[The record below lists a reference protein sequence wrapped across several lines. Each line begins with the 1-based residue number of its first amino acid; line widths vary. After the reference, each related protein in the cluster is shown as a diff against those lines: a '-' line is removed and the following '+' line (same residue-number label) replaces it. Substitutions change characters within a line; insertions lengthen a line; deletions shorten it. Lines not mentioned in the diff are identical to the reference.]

1 MVWGRDGN
9 AVILGPTQ
17 NGKTTVANERHKTT
31 KKIGVFY
38 NHDDEPFI
46 TGHATQSVE
55 GMLQLF
61 DRGKS
66 KIDFQLPMF
75 STEPEEQL
83 EKLVRTLMILGE
95 KKGGV
100 FRLSIDE
107 AHEIAY
113 EGSNNTPVHL
123 AMKRGQKR
131 GVYVNAITQDP
142 ATFSK
147 SAARQADY
155 LVWVGPMSGSTKE
168 YFKRQWDFPEK
179 GIEKIANVNQY
190 HYKAINRQGEVVD
203 SGPTK

>member
-1 MVWGRDGN
+1 MAWRRDGN

-17 NGKTTVANERHKTT
+17 NGKTTVANKRHRGSP
-31 KKIGVFY
+31 KIGVVF
-38 NHDDEPFI
+38 NHDDEDFI
-46 TGHATQSVE
+46 TGHACKSVG
-55 GMLQLF
+55 GMLKLF
-61 DRGKS
+61 SQGKQ

-75 STEPEEQL
+75 DTNPEEKL
-83 EKLVRTLMILGE
+83 EKLVKQLMVLGE

-100 FRLSIDE
+100 FRLTIDE

-113 EGSNNTPVHL
+113 EGTRGTPIHM

-155 LVWVGPMSGSTKE
+155 LVWVGEMSGSTKS
-168 YFKRQWDFPEK
+168 YFKKSWDFPER
-179 GIEKIANVNQY
+179 GIEQLSTVKEF
-190 HYKAINRQGEVVD
+190 HYKVINRRGKVVD